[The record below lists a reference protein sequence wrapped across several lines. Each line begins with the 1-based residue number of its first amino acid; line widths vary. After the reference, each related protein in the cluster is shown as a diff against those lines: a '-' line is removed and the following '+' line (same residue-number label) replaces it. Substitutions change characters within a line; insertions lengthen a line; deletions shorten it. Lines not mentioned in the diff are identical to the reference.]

1 MSHNCLDNGG
11 KVIVIEADVSDKNL
25 NPRRKNMRKE
35 LTPEQKAKPYSK
47 YYYLEEAPVSTQL
60 TAEMNKSP
68 MDPNK

>member
-1 MSHNCLDNGG
+1 
-11 KVIVIEADVSDKNL
+11 
-25 NPRRKNMRKE
+25 MRKE